1 MGVAKG
7 VFKFLLELKTTTDKV
22 HGKVLQ
28 LGRQCSYVTPEQM
41 KTFTTYFN
49 TSLPQNLN
57 INLSFDPKLKEIGYV
72 DDVTF
77 FKAVGFDAVDSLDY
91 STYEGCSIIHDLNE
105 PIPEEYHEKYDA
117 IFDGGTLEHVFHFPN
132 CLANIHKMLKPGG
145 VIIHSSPSHN
155 HVDHGFYMFSPTVFY
170 DYYRANN
177 YNILKSNIFEYSRTH
192 ERGRWTIY
200 KYEPGVIDH
209 LSYGGWGKKL
219 LGIWLVAEKL
229 PESTFGTIPQQSF
242 YTKTWNQSSKN
253 SHRFKGLK
261 AFIRKTPLLYRLAR
275 RANQVLNIKSFIK
288 KRPKTIA
295 RY

>member
-1 MGVAKG
+1 VGVAKG

-28 LGRQCSYVTPEQM
+28 LGRQCTYVTPEQM
-41 KTFTTYFN
+41 KTFTTHFN
-49 TSLPQNLN
+49 TSLPQNLD
-57 INLSFDPKLKEIGYV
+57 IHLSFDPKLKEIGYV

-77 FKAVGFDAVDSLDY
+77 FKGAGFDTVDSLDY
-91 STYEGCSIIHDLNE
+91 STYEGCSIVHDLNE
-105 PIPEEYHEKYDA
+105 PIPVEFHGKYDA

-145 VIIHSSPSHN
+145 IVIHSSPSHN

-170 DYYRANN
+170 DYYHANN

-192 ERGRWTIY
+192 ERGQWTVY
-200 KYEPGVIDH
+200 QYEPGVIDH

-219 LGIWLVAEKL
+219 LGIWFVAEKL
-229 PESTFGTIPQQSF
+229 PESTSETIPQQSF
-242 YTKTWNQSSKN
+242 YTRTWNQSPNN
-253 SHRFKGLK
+253 SHRFNTIK
-261 AFIRKTPLLYRLAR
+261 AFIRKTPLIYRIAR
-275 RANQVLNIKSFIK
+275 KANQILNIKSFIK
-288 KRPKTIA
+288 KRPKIIA